1 MRTTAALDNE
11 ALAAERRYLMAYAM
25 FKLRDTTLADDAVQ
39 DTLVAAMAGSGTF
52 AGRSSPRTWLV
63 SILRH
68 KICDVLSAQRRD
80 ILVGFDESDGV
91 PDFLPGA
98 LFDVRK
104 AIAAR
109 DEDRGWGSPEAT
121 MDRKQFWA
129 IFAQCLDTIPVRLR
143 EVFVLR
149 EVMGESIEAVCKD
162 LAISASN
169 CSVILYRAR
178 AKLRPCMER
187 HWRGDVA
194 YRTEDPGLTRR
205 LASERVTTRCM
216 CTVAAPPSAQAVAA

>member
-11 ALAAERRYLMAYAM
+11 AVAAERRYLMAYAM
-25 FKLRDTTLADDAVQ
+25 YKLRDTTLADDAVQ
-39 DTLVAAMAGSGTF
+39 DTLVAAMAGSATF

-80 ILVGFDESDGV
+80 ILVGFDESDAI

-98 LFDVRK
+98 PFDIRK

-109 DEDRGWGSPEAT
+109 DEGRGWGSPEAT

-129 IFAQCLDTIPVRLR
+129 IFAQCLDTIPIRLR

-149 EVMGESIEAVCKD
+149 EVMGESTEAVCKD
-162 LAISASN
+162 LAISSSN
-169 CSVILYRAR
+169 CSVMLYRAR
-178 AKLRPCMER
+178 ARLRPCMER
-187 HWRGDVA
+187 YWRGDVTHG
-194 YRTEDPGLTRR
+194 TEDAGVNRR
-205 LASERVTTRCM
+205 VASDRVTTRCV
-216 CTVAAPPSAQAVAA
+216 CAAAVPTSAQ